1 MEERQQTYYSVV
13 VCWTILKRTGIGRVR
28 CSKDVGTKAL
38 ETQVLTSV
46 YVFGNDFCFYFFTRI
61 FLKCLYKIILVLI
74 LISLWMKNLP
84 NCIVIANSLKKMEL
98 FFLILSDQYMIP
110 FVEQYS
116 FMNNLPTNHISFISD
131 LKMLEFHIDRFI
143 FVSFLVEKI

>member
-1 MEERQQTYYSVV
+1 
-13 VCWTILKRTGIGRVR
+13 
-28 CSKDVGTKAL
+28 
-38 ETQVLTSV
+38 
-46 YVFGNDFCFYFFTRI
+46 
-61 FLKCLYKIILVLI
+61 
-74 LISLWMKNLP
+74 MKNLP